1 MSIAFGSINTGLP
14 KDIVQQLVKV
24 EEIPITRMEARKEKV
39 ESKKK
44 LLTDLSKR
52 VEDLKGEVAK
62 NRGMRSFREL
72 SVDAETDA
80 VKVVLDKNQAVPGS
94 WQFEVMSLAKK
105 SSVYTNGVEDK
116 DKTYTGVGYISYA
129 LPDGS
134 SRKIFVGSENANLT
148 GIAKIINTNSE
159 MGVKASVVNDG
170 KSKDEP
176 WRLVLALDKA
186 GDAYKATW
194 PDFYFVDGVTDLYI
208 EDQREGVDAKVR
220 IDGFEME
227 LPENKIKDVI
237 PGAVVDLKKAKP
249 GEEFTIT
256 VKEDTVKITEK
267 MTTIVDKINSVLAF
281 IKEQNSL
288 TEKSDTSRTLGGDS
302 TLTQL
307 EGRLRNVIFTPVSTS
322 SGMKRIGDL
331 GVTFTREGILGF
343 DATNFEK
350 ALSADYRAASEI
362 VIGQYRPDGTKTDGF
377 LDNMSTMV
385 DQLLAKPWGAI
396 SGRSKGL
403 QTNIDQI
410 DRQIENKRRMVEQK
424 QRILQDKFSRLEET
438 MSRIKGQGAGLA
450 GLQGAAMPGSQQL
463 G

>member
-134 SRKIFVGSENANLT
+134 SRKIFVGSDNANLT

-159 MGVKASVVNDG
+159 MGVKASVVND
-170 KSKDEP
+170 
-176 WRLVLALDKA
+176 
-186 GDAYKATW
+186 
-194 PDFYFVDGVTDLYI
+194 
-208 EDQREGVDAKVR
+208 
-220 IDGFEME
+220 
-227 LPENKIKDVI
+227 
-237 PGAVVDLKKAKP
+237 
-249 GEEFTIT
+249 
-256 VKEDTVKITEK
+256 
-267 MTTIVDKINSVLAF
+267 
-281 IKEQNSL
+281 
-288 TEKSDTSRTLGGDS
+288 
-302 TLTQL
+302 
-307 EGRLRNVIFTPVSTS
+307 
-322 SGMKRIGDL
+322 
-331 GVTFTREGILGF
+331 
-343 DATNFEK
+343 
-350 ALSADYRAASEI
+350 
-362 VIGQYRPDGTKTDGF
+362 
-377 LDNMSTMV
+377 
-385 DQLLAKPWGAI
+385 
-396 SGRSKGL
+396 
-403 QTNIDQI
+403 
-410 DRQIENKRRMVEQK
+410 
-424 QRILQDKFSRLEET
+424 
-438 MSRIKGQGAGLA
+438 
-450 GLQGAAMPGSQQL
+450 
-463 G
+463 